1 MNMSSDSGPPTDDR
15 DASDDGSTE
24 ASVDALHEVEL
35 GCEWLQRANGH
46 LLQFHHATGHGM
58 DHLAAAEEH
67 LREAGETALADAIRD
82 ELLPRGVVDDDRWS
96 YDLVES
102 FQDGLLADVGAF
114 EQLAR
119 DELAAGDRHVAERR
133 QERRWKARREE

>member
-1 MNMSSDSGPPTDDR
+1 MNMSIDRERPTDATPEDE
-15 DASDDGSTE
+15 TIT
-24 ASVDALHEVEL
+24 ALHEVEL
-35 GCEWLQRANGH
+35 GYEWLQRANGH

-67 LREAGETALADAIRD
+67 LRAAGRDDLANAIRD

-96 YDLVES
+96 YDLVEE
-102 FQDGLLADVGAF
+102 FLLALLDDVDRF

-119 DELAAGDRHVAERR
+119 AELAAGDRHVAERT
-133 QERRWKARREE
+133 QERRWKERREE

>member
-1 MNMSSDSGPPTDDR
+1 MAPGHDTSTG
-15 DASDDGSTE
+15 GSPEEGTV
-24 ASVDALHEVEL
+24 AALHEVEL

-67 LREAGETALADAIRD
+67 LRAAGHTELADAIRD
-82 ELLPRGVVDDDRWS
+82 GLLPRGVVDDERWS

-102 FQDGLLADVGAF
+102 FQNGLLADVSAF
-114 EQLAR
+114 EREAR
-119 DELAAGDRHVAERR
+119 DELAAGDRHVAERLQEQR
-133 QERRWKARREE
+133 WKERRDE

>member
-1 MNMSSDSGPPTDDR
+1 MSSDRGTSTDGDTDDETV
-15 DASDDGSTE
+15 A
-24 ASVDALHEVEL
+24 ALHEVEL

-67 LREAGETALADAIRD
+67 LREAGHTELADVIRD
-82 ELLPRGVVDDDRWS
+82 ELLPGGVVDDDRWS

-102 FQDGLLADVGAF
+102 FQQGLLGDVEGF
-114 EQLAR
+114 EQRSR
-119 DELAAGDRHVAERR
+119 DELADGDRHVAERQ
-133 QERRWKARREE
+133 QERRWKERSEVSRDE